1 MTNQKFEISG
11 MTCAACTGHV
21 EKAVNKLPGVSQ
33 TTANL
38 LGRSMTVTYDNVQTS
53 PEEIVKAVQKAG
65 YDASP
70 LPTHPSSATST
81 TAQAP
86 AAASFNI
93 TGMTCSACS
102 AHIEKAVGKL
112 PGVDNV
118 AVNLLG
124 NSMQVQYQPAML
136 TSAAIMD
143 AVAKAGYGAEL
154 VQNQTSAKSR
164 AVPAAGKND
173 AEISHMRRRFWLS
186 LVFLVPLFYISMGHM
201 FDWPLPG
208 FFHGVANALN
218 FALTQFLLVLPIMY
232 VNDKYYKVG
241 FKTLFRG
248 APTMDALIAIGSL
261 AAVVYGLF
269 AIFQIGYGLG
279 HGEPARVQA
288 YAMDLYFE
296 SAAMILTL
304 VTLGKFLE
312 TRSKGKTSDA
322 IARLIDLAPKTA
334 LVERNGIESEIA
346 AEDVLLGDIVII
358 KPGQHIPVD
367 GIVTDGSSSVDES
380 ALTGESL
387 PQYKEPGAMVMSGT
401 INKSGWF
408 KFRAV
413 KVGAD
418 TTLAQIIALMEN
430 AGAAKVPIARMA
442 DKISAVF
449 VPVVIAI
456 AAAALAVWLLS
467 GASFIFALSIGI
479 AVLVISCPCA
489 LGLATPVAVMVG
501 AGKGAENGILVKSG
515 AALEIL
521 KNVNTVIL
529 DKTGTLTE
537 GKPKVTDIVSV
548 SGSGG
553 KELLRLAASL
563 EKLSEH
569 PLADAVVA
577 RAAADQL
584 ELSPVSDFE
593 AVTGNGLK
601 AKIGGQQYYGG
612 NLKYLTSLNIDLAD
626 YETLGDTLASQGKT
640 PLYFADGQRVLGLI
654 AVADVLKPHA
664 HKAVQAFKDLGLKVC
679 MLTGDNRKTAAAIQR
694 ELGLDY
700 VLAEVLPQDKAAEVR
715 KFQQQG
721 RKVAMIGDGINDAP
735 ALAEADVGIAI
746 GAGTDIAIESADVV
760 LMKSDLM
767 DAVTAMQ
774 LSRAVI
780 RNIKQNL
787 FWAFFY
793 NCIGIPLAAGVLYPA
808 FGLKLS
814 PMFAAA
820 AMSLSSVFVVSNA
833 LRLRWFTPRSTAT
846 TFEKYATAAAAATGL
861 TPETAAKAVFSQP
874 IQGDLAMEKIIV
886 VEGMT
891 CNHCRK
897 RVEDALNAIDGVQAT
912 VDLQEQKAFV
922 KLDKAVSDTMLAGA
936 ITEAGYTV
944 AGIM

>member
-1 MTNQKFEISG
+1 MTDQKFEIS
-11 MTCAACTGHV
+11 
-21 EKAVNKLPGVSQ
+21 
-33 TTANL
+33 
-38 LGRSMTVTYDNVQTS
+38 
-53 PEEIVKAVQKAG
+53 
-65 YDASP
+65 
-70 LPTHPSSATST
+70 
-81 TAQAP
+81 
-86 AAASFNI
+86 
-93 TGMTCSACS
+93 GMTCSACS

-112 PGVDNV
+112 AGVDNI
-118 AVNLLG
+118 AVNLMG
-124 NSMQVQYQPAML
+124 NSMQVQYRPAVV
-136 TSAAIMD
+136 TPQDIIET
-143 AVAKAGYGAEL
+143 VVKAGYGAAL
-154 VQNQTSAKSR
+154 VQNQASAKNESKS
-164 AVPAAGKND
+164 AISTHTD
-173 AEISHMRRRFWLS
+173 EISHMRRRFWIS
-186 LVFLVPLFYISMGHM
+186 VVFLVPLFYISMGHM
-201 FDWPLPG
+201 FGWPLPG
-208 FFHGVANALN
+208 FFHGDANALN
-218 FALTQFLLVLPIMY
+218 FALAQFLLVLPIMY

-269 AIFQIGYGLG
+269 ALFQIGYGLG

-322 IARLIDLAPKTA
+322 IARLIDLAPKTV
-334 LVERNGIESEIA
+334 LVERNGIETEIA
-346 AEDVLLGDIVII
+346 AENVLLGDIVII

-387 PQYKEPGAMVMSGT
+387 PIYKEPGATVMSGT

-430 AGAAKVPIARMA
+430 AGAGKVPIARMA

-456 AAAALAVWLLS
+456 AAAALVIWLLT
-467 GASFIFALSIGI
+467 GATFIFALSIGI

-501 AGKGAENGILVKSG
+501 TGKGAENGILVKSG

-521 KNVNTVIL
+521 QSVNTVIL

-537 GKPKVTDIVSV
+537 GKPKVTDIISV
-548 SGSGG
+548 NGSDEM
-553 KELLRLAASL
+553 ELLRLAASL

-569 PLADAVVA
+569 PLADAIVA
-577 RAAADQL
+577 RAMTDNLA
-584 ELSPVSDFE
+584 LSPVTDFE

-601 AKIGGQQYYGG
+601 ASIDGQQYYGG
-612 NLKYLTSLNIDLAD
+612 NLKYLTSLKIDLTD
-626 YETLGDTLASQGKT
+626 YEALGDALASQGKT
-640 PLYFADGQRVLGLI
+640 PLYFADNQRALGLI

-664 HKAVQAFKDLGLKVC
+664 HQAVRAFKDLGLQVC

-746 GAGTDIAIESADVV
+746 GAGADIAIESAAVV
-760 LMKSDLM
+760 LMKSDLR
-767 DAVTAMQ
+767 DAVTAIQ

-787 FWAFFY
+787 FWAFCY

-820 AMSLSSVFVVSNA
+820 AMSLSSICVVSNA
-833 LRLRWFTPRSTAT
+833 LRLRWFTPQMAKITL
-846 TFEKYATAAAAATGL
+846 EKYVTTVTNETELTSENNAAAT
-861 TPETAAKAVFSQP
+861 FSEP
-874 IQGDLAMEKIIV
+874 TQGDPFMEKIIV

-891 CNHCRK
+891 CKHCSK
-897 RVEDALNAIDGVQAT
+897 RVEDVLNAIDGVEAN
-912 VDLQEQKAFV
+912 VDLQEKKAFV
-922 KLDKAVSDTMLAGA
+922 KLDKAVSENILADA

-944 AGIM
+944 IEIM